1 MRLYES
7 GSGQLCRFGSF
18 EAPRY
23 VAWSHQNRSQ
33 LIRIPAAP
41 APEYARIEVR
51 MPDVSCNPYLA
62 FALLLAAG
70 FEGMERKMELAEETP
85 YDLYTANAGALEAL
99 PPRWRRPLRGPAVRP
114 LLRKCSRRIRRANI
128 WHSSRR
134 SRTAGSPARD
144 KEKYQDEAYFGV
156 L

>member
-7 GSGQLCRFGSF
+7 GSGQLCPVR
-18 EAPRY
+18 
-23 VAWSHQNRSQ
+23 Q
-33 LIRIPAAP
+33 LRGAALCGVEPPEPQPAHP
-41 APEYARIEVR
+41 HPEYARIEVR

-99 PPRWRRPLRGPAVRP
+99 PASLEEAIARAGGSAFVEKVLSADTARKYLALKQAEQNRWFA
-114 LLRKCSRRIRRANI
+114 
-128 WHSSRR
+128 
-134 SRTAGSPARD
+134 ARD

>member
-1 MRLYES
+1 MRLLRPGS
-7 GSGQLCRFGSF
+7 GSYARFGSF

-33 LIRIPAAP
+33 LIRHRPRRA
-41 APEYARIEVR
+41 EYARIEVR

-99 PPRWRRPLRGPAVRP
+99 PPRWRRPCAG
-114 LLRKCSRRIRRANI
+114 RR
-128 WHSSRR
+128 
-134 SRTAGSPARD
+134 
-144 KEKYQDEAYFGV
+144 FG
-156 L
+156 LC